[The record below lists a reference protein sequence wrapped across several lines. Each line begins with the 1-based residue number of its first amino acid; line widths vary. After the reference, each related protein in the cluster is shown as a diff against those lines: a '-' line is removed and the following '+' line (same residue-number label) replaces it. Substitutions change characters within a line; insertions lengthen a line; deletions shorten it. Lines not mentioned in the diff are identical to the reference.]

1 MLSITFFL
9 TGFKKK
15 SIIFLFPVL
24 ASTTADMPELFV
36 LYGIARDIDY
46 FAFES
51 AMLD

>member
-1 MLSITFFL
+1 
-9 TGFKKK
+9 
-15 SIIFLFPVL
+15 
-24 ASTTADMPELFV
+24 MPELFV